1 MVFALMTFRHSRGGG
16 GRRHDGRPLRGRAPR
31 GVDVVRVLVEP
42 DRLAGVDKGEED
54 TQGDTD
60 DHGGLD
66 MTRERAAGARG
77 KPAGSPRPPVAA
89 GGRGNTVTVCGGGVG
104 RGIAAAARV
113 VWLFQRAPVDL

>member
-1 MVFALMTFRHSRGGG
+1 MVFALMTVRHSRGG
-16 GRRHDGRPLRGRAPR
+16 DGRPLRGRALR

-89 GGRGNTVTVCGGGVG
+89 GGRGSTVTVCGGVG